1 MPRTGNIEDVSRQA
15 VALEKKYEWARAI
28 ELYEQ
33 ALGLIGEG
41 DLSRCGELRE
51 RIGYCRYRGA
61 FQAETQEAFK
71 RRMLEAVAAYEK
83 AAEGYENVEHAKA
96 LYCQAMAL
104 YAKSWTHLEAS
115 QKKNALEECGRLLRE
130 ALKAFEAA
138 GDHLN
143 YGKTCNGLQLCLWD
157 RRLHEWDWVA
167 VKAGLEEAILHGRN
181 AVSTFSKVGDE
192 GELAW
197 AYILAGLNS
206 FAARFLGEEQMEEL
220 GQTAISYAKKAL
232 KLSKK
237 IGDGYLM
244 AWSNWLAAAT
254 QYGVTGNLE
263 LSLRYCEEGL
273 QQAKQ
278 MKDGFL
284 IGWILWGLAFVTSWT
299 MNTEEDPDKIREGY
313 EKVIRYAE
321 DGRHRLL
328 LVSRHDWLADLYS
341 WYIESYYFLAL
352 NVETDPEAKRNLL
365 ERAIEVG
372 QEGLE
377 YAEHSGVPGIL
388 NVYHSLSKALYS
400 LSKMETQA
408 TEKKRLLEQAA
419 VNREKAI
426 NINEQASSPFDYWN
440 RGVFQNYAAL
450 IKAELATVEADKEEK
465 KSLLEEAVS
474 HMERCI
480 ELCTKWT
487 TAYPHAPL
495 FAVLGWYFDWFGGI
509 LNQLY
514 LLTGEEEVLRKAIE
528 VYEGTSETYRK
539 AELPS
544 RVAEAQW
551 HVARLSDRLGEHTK
565 SERNFHSAS
574 ENYKL
579 AAEKI
584 PQLKEF
590 YMDHALYM
598 HAWSEIEK
606 AKHHHAK
613 RQYGQAKE
621 HYEKAAGLH
630 KSTEHWNYLSS
641 NYLAWAKLEEAED
654 LSRREQGEEATAAF
668 KEAADMFCN
677 AKNAIKTQLK
687 DIQDSDEKDMASDLI
702 KASDLRHGYCK
713 GRITLEDAKIL
724 DRQGD
729 HVESSKKY
737 AAASRTLHEIGKGG
751 SKQTREEL
759 QPIVFLCQAWQKMMM
774 AEAKASP
781 TMYGEAAELFEEAKE
796 YTLDQPTS
804 LLALANSSFCKALQ
818 AGTEFESTGERA
830 AYLTAKKQVEAAS
843 KYYLKAGFKDAS
855 EYARATFRLFDAYMY
870 MNKAQTEMDP
880 RKKAQYYQM
889 AEKVLQAAAG
899 SYVKAKHSEKSEEV
913 RRLLRSVQEERQL
926 AMSLSEVLH
935 VPMIASA
942 TASFATPAPTREQAV
957 GLERFE
963 HADIQANLIL
973 KVTEVK
979 VGQDVDLEIEL
990 VNTGKAPALLIKVQE
1005 VIPQEFEIRKAPET
1019 YRVEGSY
1026 LNMKGRKLAPLN
1038 TEEIK
1043 LVLRPANKGT
1053 YMIKPRVMY
1062 VDETGKYRSHEPEP
1076 VTITV
1081 KELGIKGWIKGEK

>member
-1 MPRTGNIEDVSRQA
+1 MEEVSRKA
-15 VALEKKYEWARAI
+15 LALEEKYEWARAMG
-28 ELYEQ
+28 LYEQ
-33 ALGLIGEG
+33 ALDLIGKG
-41 DLSRCGELRE
+41 DFSKRGETQE
-51 RIGYCRYRGA
+51 RIGYCLYRGA
-61 FQAETQEAFK
+61 FQAETQGEFK
-71 RRMLEAVAAYEK
+71 RRMLEAVAVYEK
-83 AAEGYENVEHAKA
+83 AAAEYENVEPARA

-104 YAKSWTHLEAS
+104 YAKSWTHVEAS

-130 ALKAFEAA
+130 AMKAFEAA
-138 GDHLN
+138 EDHLN

-157 RRLHEWDWVA
+157 KRLLEWDWA
-167 VKAGLEEAILHGRN
+167 SVKAGLEEATLHGRN
-181 AVSTFSKVGDE
+181 AVSTFANIGDE
-192 GELAW
+192 RELAW

-206 FAARFLGEEQMEEL
+206 FAARVLGEDQMEAL
-220 GQTAISYAKKAL
+220 GQTALSYAEKAL
-232 KLSKK
+232 KISKK
-237 IGDGYLM
+237 VGDGYLI
-244 AWSNWLAAAT
+244 AWSSWLAGAT
-254 QYGVTGNLE
+254 QFGVTGNLE
-263 LSLRYCEEGL
+263 LSLTYCEEGL

-278 MKDGFL
+278 IKDSFL
-284 IGWILWGLAFVTSWT
+284 IGWILWGLAIVTSWT
-299 MNTEEDPDKIREGY
+299 LNLEEDPDKIREGY
-313 EKVIRYAE
+313 EKVTQYAE
-321 DGRHRLL
+321 DGRHHLL
-328 LVSRHDWLADLYS
+328 LVSRYDWLADLYS

-352 NVETDPEAKRNLL
+352 DVETEPDARHNLL

-372 QEGLE
+372 QDGLE
-377 YAEHSGVPGIL
+377 YADQSGVPNIAT
-388 NVYHSLSKALYS
+388 VHHSLSKALYS
-400 LSKMETQA
+400 RSKMETQA
-408 TEKKRLLEQAA
+408 AEKRRLLEQAV

-426 NINEQASSPFDYWN
+426 KINEQAESPFYCWN

-450 IKAELATVEADKEEK
+450 IKAELATIEADKEAK

-487 TAYPHAPL
+487 TVYPHAPL
-495 FAVLGWYFDWFGGI
+495 FAVLGWYSDWFGGI

-514 LLTGEEEVLRKAIE
+514 ALTGEEEVLRKAIK
-528 VYEGTSETYRK
+528 VYEDTSETYRK

-551 HVARLSDRLGEHTK
+551 QVARLSDGLGEHTK
-565 SERNFHSAS
+565 SERNFQSAS

-579 AAEKI
+579 AAQKI

-598 HAWSEIEK
+598 QAWSEIEK
-606 AKHHHAK
+606 AKHHHTK
-613 RQYGQAKE
+613 SRYGQAKE
-621 HYEKAAGLH
+621 YYEKAAGLH
-630 KSTEHWNYLSS
+630 QSTEHWNYLSS
-641 NYLAWAKLEEAED
+641 NYLAWAELEEAED
-654 LSRREQGEEATAAF
+654 LSRREQGEEATQAF

-687 DIQDSDEKDMASDLI
+687 DIQDRDEKDMAADLV
-702 KASDLRHGYCK
+702 KASDLRHDYCE
-713 GRITLEDAKIL
+713 GRIALEEAKIL

-729 HVESSKKY
+729 HMESSKRY
-737 AAASRTLHEIGKGG
+737 GTAAEMLQEIGKAG
-751 SKQTREEL
+751 SKQTRREL

-781 TMYGEAAELFEEAKE
+781 TMYGEAAELFEKAKE
-796 YTLDQPTS
+796 HTLDQPTS
-804 LLALANSSFCKALQ
+804 LLALANSSFCNALQ
-818 AGTEFESTGERA
+818 AGTEFESTGEMA

-870 MNKAQTEMDP
+870 MNKAQTEIDP

-926 AMSLSEVLH
+926 AVSLSEVLH
-935 VPMIASA
+935 VPMIAS
-942 TASFATPAPTREQAV
+942 TTGSFATPAPTREQAV

-990 VNTGKAPALLIKVQE
+990 VNTGKAPALMMKVQD
-1005 VIPQEFEIRKAPET
+1005 VIPKEFEIRKAPGT
-1019 YRVEGSY
+1019 YRFEGSH
-1026 LNMKGRKLAPLN
+1026 LNMKGRKLAPLK
-1038 TEEIK
+1038 TEEIR

-1053 YMIKPRVMY
+1053 YTLKPRVMY

-1076 VTITV
+1076 VTIIV

>member
-1 MPRTGNIEDVSRQA
+1 MPRTGKTEDVSRKA

-28 ELYEQ
+28 ELYEH

-41 DLSRCGELRE
+41 DLSKCRE
-51 RIGYCRYRGA
+51 IQEQIGYCLYRGA

-83 AAEGYENVEHAKA
+83 VAEEYETVEHAKV

-104 YAKSWTHLEAS
+104 YANSWTHVEAS

-130 ALKAFEAA
+130 AMKAFEAA
-138 GDHLN
+138 EDRLS
-143 YGKTCNGLQLCLWD
+143 YGKTCNALQLCLWD
-157 RRLHEWDWVA
+157 RRFLEWDWA
-167 VKAGLEEAILHGRN
+167 DVKAGLEEAILHGHK
-181 AVSTFSKVGDE
+181 AVSTFSNVGDE
-192 GELAW
+192 RELAW

-206 FAARFLGEEQMEEL
+206 FALRLFREERTKEL
-220 GQTAISYAKKAL
+220 EQTALSYAEKAL

-237 IGDGYLM
+237 IGDGYLI
-244 AWSNWLAAAT
+244 AWSSWLAAAT
-254 QYGVTGNLE
+254 QYGVAGNLE
-263 LSLRYCEEGL
+263 LSLRHCEEGL
-273 QQAKQ
+273 QQAEE

-284 IGWILWGLAFVTSWT
+284 IGWILWGLAIITSWA
-299 MNTEEDPDKIREGY
+299 MNMEEDPDKIREGY

-321 DGRHRLL
+321 DGRHHLL

-341 WYIESYYFLAL
+341 WYVESYYFLAL
-352 NVETDPEAKRNLL
+352 DVETDPDAKRNLL
-365 ERAIEVG
+365 ERAIEIG
-372 QEGLE
+372 RKGLE
-377 YAEHSGVPGIL
+377 YAQQSEVPNIES
-388 NVYHSLSKALYS
+388 VHHSLSKALYS

-408 TEKKRLLEQAA
+408 TERKRLLEQAS

-426 NINEQASSPFDYWN
+426 NINEQASSPFYYWN

-450 IKAELATVEADKEEK
+450 IKAELATIEADKEEQ
-465 KSLLEEAVS
+465 KSLVEEAVS

-495 FAVLGWYFDWFGGI
+495 LAVLGWYSDWFGGI

-514 LLTGEEEVLRKAIE
+514 SLTGEEETLRKAIE
-528 VYEGTSETYRK
+528 VYEDTTEIYRK

-544 RVAEAQW
+544 RVAETQW

-565 SERNFHSAS
+565 SERHFHSAS
-574 ENYKL
+574 ESYKL

-598 HAWSEIEK
+598 QAWSEIEK

-613 RQYGQAKE
+613 SQYGQARE

-654 LSRREQGEEATAAF
+654 LSRREQGEQATEAF
-668 KEAADMFCN
+668 KEAADMFCK
-677 AKNAIKTQLK
+677 AKNAIKTELKEIK
-687 DIQDSDEKDMASDLI
+687 DIDEKEMASDLV
-702 KASDLRHGYCK
+702 KASDLRHAYCQ
-713 GRITLEDAKIL
+713 GRITLEEAKIL
-724 DRQGD
+724 DKQGD
-729 HVESSKKY
+729 HMESSRKY
-737 AAASRTLHEIGKGG
+737 GAASEMLQGIGKAG
-751 SKQTREEL
+751 SKQTRREL

-781 TMYGEAAELFEEAKE
+781 TMYGEAAELFEKVKE
-796 YTLDQPTS
+796 YTIDQPTS
-804 LLALANSSFCKALQ
+804 LLALANSSFCKALK
-818 AGTEFESTGERA
+818 AGTEFERTGEMA
-830 AYLTAKKQVEAAS
+830 AYLTAKNQVEAAS

-926 AMSLSEVLH
+926 AVSLSEVLH

-942 TASFATPAPTREQAV
+942 TASFATPAPTGEQAV

-1005 VIPQEFEIRKAPET
+1005 VIPEEFEIREAPET

-1038 TEEIK
+1038 TEEIR

-1053 YMIKPRVMY
+1053 YTLKPRVMY

-1076 VTITV
+1076 VTIIV

>member
-1 MPRTGNIEDVSRQA
+1 MSKNGHLNSILNQA
-15 VALEKKYEWARAI
+15 KKKEKKHDWVRAV
-28 ELYEQ
+28 EFYEQ
-33 ALGLIGEG
+33 ALDVVGKQDLLRKGEVQK
-41 DLSRCGELRE
+41 
-51 RIGYCRYRGA
+51 RIGYCFCRGA
-61 FQAETQEAFK
+61 FQAETQEEFK
-71 RRMLEAVAAYEK
+71 NRMLEAVEAYEK
-83 AAEGYENVEHAKA
+83 AAEEHENVDPAKA

-104 YAKSWTHLEAS
+104 YAKSWVHVEAS
-115 QKKNALEECGRLLRE
+115 QKKNALDECGRLLRE
-130 ALKAFEAA
+130 AMKAFEAA
-138 GDHLN
+138 EDHLN
-143 YGKTCNGLQLCLWD
+143 YGKTCNALQLCLWD
-157 RRLHEWDWVA
+157 KRLLEWDWA
-167 VKAGLEEAILHGRN
+167 DVKAGLEEAILHGHN

-206 FAARFLGEEQMEEL
+206 FAARFLGEERMEEL
-220 GQTAISYAKKAL
+220 GQTALSYAERAL
-232 KLSKK
+232 EISKK
-237 IGDGYLM
+237 LGDGYLI

-273 QQAKQ
+273 QQAKEI
-278 MKDGFL
+278 KDSFL

-321 DGRHRLL
+321 DGRHHLL

-365 ERAIEVG
+365 ERAIEIG
-372 QEGLE
+372 RKGLE
-377 YAEHSGVPGIL
+377 YAQQSEVPDIKS
-388 NVYHSLSKALYS
+388 VHHSLSKALYS
-400 LSKMETQA
+400 LSKMETQV

-450 IKAELATVEADKEEK
+450 IKAELATIEVDKEEK

-514 LLTGEEEVLRKAIE
+514 SLTGEEETLRKAIK
-528 VYEGTSETYRK
+528 VYEATSETYRK
-539 AELPS
+539 AELPCC
-544 RVAEAQW
+544 VAEAQW
-551 HVARLSDRLGEHTK
+551 RVARLSDRLGEHTK
-565 SERNFHSAS
+565 SERNFRLAS

-598 HAWSEIEK
+598 QAWSEIEK

-613 RQYGQAKE
+613 RHYGQARE
-621 HYEKAAGLH
+621 YYEKAAGLH
-630 KSTEHWNYLSS
+630 RSTEHWNYLSS

-677 AKNAIKTQLK
+677 AKNAIKTKLK
-687 DIQDSDEKDMASDLI
+687 DIQDRNEKEMASDLI
-702 KASDLRHGYCK
+702 KASDLRHGYCQ
-713 GRITLEDAKIL
+713 GRITLEEAKIL

-729 HVESSKKY
+729 HMESSRKY
-737 AAASRTLHEIGKGG
+737 AAASKTLEEIGRAG
-751 SKQTREEL
+751 SKQTRKEL
-759 QPIVFLCQAWQKMMM
+759 QPIALLCQAWQKMMM
-774 AEAKASP
+774 AEAKASS
-781 TMYGEAAELFEEAKE
+781 TMYGEAAELFERAKE
-796 YTLDQPTS
+796 HTVDQPTS

-818 AGTEFESTGERA
+818 AGTEFESTGETT

-870 MNKAQTEMDP
+870 MNKAHT
-880 RKKAQYYQM
+880 
-889 AEKVLQAAAG
+889 
-899 SYVKAKHSEKSEEV
+899 
-913 RRLLRSVQEERQL
+913 
-926 AMSLSEVLH
+926 
-935 VPMIASA
+935 
-942 TASFATPAPTREQAV
+942 
-957 GLERFE
+957 
-963 HADIQANLIL
+963 
-973 KVTEVK
+973 
-979 VGQDVDLEIEL
+979 
-990 VNTGKAPALLIKVQE
+990 
-1005 VIPQEFEIRKAPET
+1005 
-1019 YRVEGSY
+1019 
-1026 LNMKGRKLAPLN
+1026 
-1038 TEEIK
+1038 
-1043 LVLRPANKGT
+1043 
-1053 YMIKPRVMY
+1053 
-1062 VDETGKYRSHEPEP
+1062 
-1076 VTITV
+1076 
-1081 KELGIKGWIKGEK
+1081 